1 MFLSLYLPKF
11 LYCYCNFWFCNRIF
25 VFINPHPS
33 TFISFFFFPLGRI
46 QEIEFERHGLPL
58 TIRYICDPFNIST
71 YYLVLFV
78 LQRVAFCFY
87 FILSLATNTIITPD
101 VIFHLT
107 LFHYDDKRETGVG
120 LTYRCHLSNITSDST
135 YNKWRRQAM
144 TKVAR
149 EVAVS

>member
-1 MFLSLYLPKF
+1 MSPNLLICLFGCYHILIIICFFAAIVISDFVTQSLFSSIITDQHLF
-11 LYCYCNFWFCNRIF
+11 
-25 VFINPHPS
+25 H
-33 TFISFFFFPLGRI
+33 FFFFSFGRI
-46 QEIEFERHGLPL
+46 QEIEFERQGLPL
-58 TIRYICDPFNIST
+58 TIRCIGDPFNIST

-120 LTYRCHLSNITSDST
+120 LTYRCHLSNIMFDST
-135 YNKWRRQAM
+135 YNN
-144 TKVAR
+144 
-149 EVAVS
+149 